1 MEMKPSKTRVS
12 ALLASLA
19 FLVTAPWTT
28 ESPSQQAFPVK
39 PITVVVG
46 TAPGSM
52 MDTLTRIIAKAAEK
66 DLGQPVIVENRAGA
80 SGVIAKVHVVKS
92 KPDGYTLGSAVTAT
106 YIIQPQIRKVGYD
119 PFKDITD
126 IMTFAQYNNG
136 VAVRADAPWNT
147 IEDVIAYAKANP
159 GKFTYGHP
167 GFGMTPH
174 LVMEHFALKEN
185 IKWQQVPFKNGPA
198 AVQAVLGGHVAAAVA
213 GSADLIPLVQ
223 AGKLKLL
230 VIISGSRWSAVPNVP
245 TIVEKGHDFYMMS
258 YVGIYGPHG
267 MPEPVREKLEG
278 AFKNA
283 MNDEAFQKMLKQYNV
298 PEAYL
303 PGKEYSEKWRALY
316 APMGQT
322 IKSIGLEE

>member
-1 MEMKPSKTRVS
+1 MNASKSRVS
-12 ALLASLA
+12 ALFASLV
-19 FLVTAPWTT
+19 FLATASWLS
-28 ESPSQQAFPVK
+28 ESSAQQAFPVK
-39 PITVVVG
+39 PIKLVVG

-52 MDTLTRIIAKAAEK
+52 MDNLTRIIAKAAEK
-66 DLGQPVIVENRAGA
+66 DLGQPIIIENRAGA
-80 SGVIAKVHVVKS
+80 SGLIAKVHVVNS
-92 KPDGYTLGSAVTAT
+92 QPDGHTLGSAVTAT

-174 LVMEHFALKEN
+174 LVMEHFSLKEN

-198 AVQAVLGGHVAAAVA
+198 AVQAVLGGHADAAVA

-223 AGKLKLL
+223 AGKLKVL
-230 VIISGSRWSAVPNVP
+230 VIISGSRWSALPNVP
-245 TIVEKGHDFYMMS
+245 SIVEKGHEFYMMS
-258 YVGIYGPHG
+258 YVGIYGPRG
-267 MPEPVREKLEG
+267 MPELVRQKLEN

-283 MNDEAFQKMLKQYNV
+283 MNDEAFQKMLTQYNI

-303 PGKEYSEKWRALY
+303 SGKEYAEKWKALY

-322 IKSIGLEE
+322 IKTLGLEE

>member
-1 MEMKPSKTRVS
+1 MIKSKTRVS
-12 ALLASLA
+12 ALIASLA
-19 FLVTAPWTT
+19 FLLTASWVTEAF
-28 ESPSQQAFPVK
+28 SQQEFPVK
-39 PITVVVG
+39 PITLVLG

-66 DLGQPVIVENRAGA
+66 ELRQPIIVENKAGA
-80 SGVIAKVHVVKS
+80 SGAIAIVDVVKS

-106 YIIQPQIRKVGYD
+106 NIILPQIRKVAYD
-119 PFKDITD
+119 PFKDMTD
-126 IMTFAQYNNG
+126 IMTFAQYNDG
-136 VAVRADAPWNT
+136 IAVKADAPWNS

-185 IKWQQVPFKNGPA
+185 IKWQQIPFKNGPA
-198 AVQAVLGGHVAAAVA
+198 AVQAVLGGHVDAAVA
-213 GSADLIPLVQ
+213 GSADLIPMVRS
-223 AGKLKLL
+223 GKLKVL

-245 TIVEKGHDFYMMS
+245 TIIEKGHDFYMMS

-267 MPEPVREKLEG
+267 IPEPVREKLQG

-283 MNDEAFQKMLKQYNV
+283 MNDEAFQKMLKQYSV

-322 IKSIGLEE
+322 IKAVGIKD